1 MIIGNLNH
9 LSLAGLSCLGE
20 KYSAA
25 PGVFVIGV
33 IHQRGRSLAT

>member
-9 LSLAGLSCLGE
+9 LSLAGLPAWVRNIL
-20 KYSAA
+20 

>member
-9 LSLAGLSCLGE
+9 LSLAGLPAWVRNILLRPEC
-20 KYSAA
+20 
-25 PGVFVIGV
+25 IGV

>member
-9 LSLAGLSCLGE
+9 LSLAGLGE

-25 PGVFVIGV
+25 LGVFVIGV

>member
-9 LSLAGLSCLGE
+9 LSLAGLPAWV

>member
-9 LSLAGLSCLGE
+9 LSLAGLPAWVRNILLRQ
-20 KYSAA
+20 
-25 PGVFVIGV
+25 VFVIGV